1 MEHTYKIPVEPKKK
15 IIMRKKTNIE
25 EEFFGGLYTTTDE
38 GRFSTWLMRGREEST
53 PIKTDLQTL
62 AKLWFNAE
70 PTKEQVEDF
79 RSMVQTLNTIGIEMQ
94 FEKYLSTIFP
104 AQWMETMREADT
116 GTTTIQLSIDRG
128 FLLRLV
134 KLGTFLLSI
143 PTDTKL

>member
-1 MEHTYKIPVEPKKK
+1 
-15 IIMRKKTNIE
+15 MRKKTNIE

-38 GRFSTWLMRGREEST
+38 GRFSTWLMMGREEST
-53 PIKTDLQTL
+53 PIKIDLQTL

-70 PTKEQVEDF
+70 PTNEQVEDF
-79 RSMVQTLNTIGIEMQ
+79 RIMVQTLNTIGIEMK

-104 AQWMETMREADT
+104 AQWMETMLETDT
-116 GTTTIQLSIDRG
+116 GKTTIQLSIDRG

-143 PTDTKL
+143 PNDTKL